1 MGNIGSRRMRRRH
14 QQGKDENNYVE
25 TRRHYRHPG
34 SSPPPPP
41 YVYRAKTVTV
51 KNDAINIRK
60 ESLCVEPD
68 VTNPHRFF
76 LTFILDATAPGCIT
90 LMFYAKEAS
99 DGKLIASKT
108 RWVRQ
113 ISMFFWEGLNQN
125 FRQAFGAGTEISTLE
140 EEGVT
145 ENGDEDEEVYPL
157 VLKAETQPPLN
168 SNENDRNRSFQTTF
182 ARFEKKEMGEYKI
195 HVMKQVMWDN
205 SAKYELLEI
214 YGMGGDQHKSGGK
227 CVVSLSKP

>member
-1 MGNIGSRRMRRRH
+1 MFPYQRVTQLYSSTIIWPRISIVQSTKKKKKKRGGNREPTKMGNIGSRRMRRRH

-76 LTFILDATAPGCIT
+76 LTFILDATAPGWYVMPPPTSFLQPNFSFFTYPTFKSCA
-90 LMFYAKEAS
+90 AKS
-99 DGKLIASKT
+99 
-108 RWVRQ
+108 
-113 ISMFFWEGLNQN
+113 SMF
-125 FRQAFGAGTEISTLE
+125 S
-140 EEGVT
+140 
-145 ENGDEDEEVYPL
+145 
-157 VLKAETQPPLN
+157 
-168 SNENDRNRSFQTTF
+168 SFF
-182 ARFEKKEMGEYKI
+182 PC
-195 HVMKQVMWDN
+195 HVR
-205 SAKYELLEI
+205 
-214 YGMGGDQHKSGGK
+214 
-227 CVVSLSKP
+227 